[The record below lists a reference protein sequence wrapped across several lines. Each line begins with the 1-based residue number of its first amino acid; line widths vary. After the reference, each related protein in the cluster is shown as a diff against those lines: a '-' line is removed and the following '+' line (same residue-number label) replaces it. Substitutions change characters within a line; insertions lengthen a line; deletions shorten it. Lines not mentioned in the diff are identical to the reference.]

1 MMLLD
6 FIKEIVHYNAKI
18 RYLDT
23 PNSIYEYTIYSKN
36 FDTIVNCIHKISD
49 INQFSNPNL
58 KPVFSKGID
67 RLFGLIELIKDISFN
82 NSHTENYK
90 MFMIAQYII
99 LNQIFGDGNHR
110 TSKYVLENYSTYSN
124 EEIEF
129 IMNFTERIHSWKG
142 DLHNAKLWVC
152 KGGLLCPHTN
162 KLLANEQISLLL
174 KKI

>member
-1 MMLLD
+1 MILLD
-6 FIKEIVHYNAKI
+6 FIKEIVHYNTKI

-36 FDTIVNCIHKISD
+36 FDPIVNCIHKISD
-49 INQFSNPNL
+49 INQFSNPIL
-58 KPVFSKGID
+58 KPIFSKGID
-67 RLFGLIELIKDISFN
+67 RLFGLIELIKDKIFS
-82 NSHTENYK
+82 NSHRKNYK
-90 MFMIAQYII
+90 MFMISQYII

-142 DLHNAKLWVC
+142 DLHNAKLWVY
-152 KGGLLCPHTN
+152 KGDLLFPN
-162 KLLANEQISLLL
+162 IDRLVDDKQINFLFS
-174 KKI
+174 

>member
-1 MMLLD
+1 MILLD
-6 FIKEIVHYNAKI
+6 FIKEIVHYNTKI

-23 PNSIYEYTIYSKN
+23 PDSIYEYTIYSKN
-36 FDTIVNCIHKISD
+36 FDSIVNCIYKISD
-49 INQFSNPNL
+49 INQFSNPIL
-58 KPVFSKGID
+58 KPVFSKGIS
-67 RLFGLIELIKDISFN
+67 RLFGLFQLIKDISFY

-110 TSKYVLENYSTYSN
+110 TSKYVLKNYSTYSN
-124 EEIEF
+124 EEIQF

-152 KGGLLCPHTN
+152 KEDLLYPN
-162 KLLANEQISLLL
+162 IDRLVADKQINFLFS
-174 KKI
+174 